1 VKRGL
6 LRIGIVYIR
15 SGKIFRGSLPQESR
29 IGASARSGALARA
42 LLCMCISGLQSG
54 FDDNG

>member
-1 VKRGL
+1 L

-29 IGASARSGALARA
+29 IGASARSGALART

-54 FDDNG
+54 FDDHG